1 MRLKAIEEKYVID
14 ASIEE
19 AQARVQNAL
28 EAVGLKGVTIKKHVP
43 PRYLLVEYAPGW
55 VGKALEIEFL
65 FSKTENGT
73 EVTVKWPYMRAIQS
87 EKESTSAFEKHQ
99 KETQMKTDELIEAFK
114 IKIGAI
120 NKVTS
125 NKTST

>member
-1 MRLKAIEEKYVID
+1 MRLKAIEEKYVIE

>member
-1 MRLKAIEEKYVID
+1 MRLKAIEEKYVIE

-19 AQARVQNAL
+19 AQSRVQNAL

-65 FSKTENGT
+65 FSKTDNGT
-73 EVTVKWPYMRAIQS
+73 EVTVKWPYMRALQS
-87 EKESTSAFEKHQ
+87 EKESASAFEKHQ
-99 KETQMKTDELIEAFK
+99 KETQLKTEELIETFK
-114 IKIGAI
+114 RKIGAI

>member
-65 FSKTENGT
+65 FSKTEKGT
-73 EVTVKWPYMRAIQS
+73 EVTVKWPYMRALQS

-114 IKIGAI
+114 RKIGAI

-125 NKTST
+125 DKTS